1 MKYFKCGKCQ
11 TPFKVDET
19 ALKAPVVSIT
29 CKTCSTKNTLRFGGF
44 LIIQNKTE
52 TKQIPLKIGE
62 FLLGR
67 KNTNNKE
74 NFLYIEDEF
83 VSRNHCIVSI
93 VQNDGKFSVLIE
105 DLNSTN
111 GIFNSQKVKIKTGVK
126 HPFPKDGYFIIGLT
140 KIAIK
145 FY

>member
-19 ALKAPVVSIT
+19 TIKAPVLSVV
-29 CKTCSTKNTLRFGGF
+29 CKSCETKNTLRFGGF

-67 KNTNNKE
+67 KNTNNLGD
-74 NFLYIEDEF
+74 FLYLDDEF
-83 VSRNHCIVSI
+83 VSRNHCMVSI
-93 VQNDGKFSVLIE
+93 VQKEGKFSILIE

-111 GIFNSQKVKIKTGVK
+111 GTFNSKKVKLKPGIK
-126 HPFPKDGYFIIGLT
+126 HAFHKDDYFIAGLT
-140 KIAIK
+140 KISIK